1 MANVWF
7 ILPAFIRSDS
17 SKEFKKQL
25 IWISP
30 NTTRI
35 RKVKCV
41 TESFIFIMHG
51 WCSSNFQRWTRSFN
65 SHYDFLGFQMLD
77 MLQLTPVTLPFDI
90 QTAPFPVW
98 LAGSALPV
106 LVQWQDPI
114 SCWGLH
120 YFQAQEVPSLSS
132 AFPFPELKS
141 VISPRSP
148 GTFSWE
154 MLIFRSQSG
163 H

>member
-35 RKVKCV
+35 RKVKGV

-51 WCSSNFQRWTRSFN
+51 WCSSNFQRWTRSVN
-65 SHYDFLGFQMLD
+65 SHYDFLGFQTLG
-77 MLQLTPVTLPFDI
+77 MLQLAPVTLPFDT

-98 LAGSALPV
+98 LGGQLLQFWCSDRTPLAVGGS
-106 LVQWQDPI
+106 I
-114 SCWGLH
+114 
-120 YFQAQEVPSLSS
+120 
-132 AFPFPELKS
+132 
-141 VISPRSP
+141 
-148 GTFSWE
+148 TFRHR
-154 MLIFRSQSG
+154 RSQASLLHFLSQSWNQSFAQG
-163 H
+163 VLALFHGKC